1 MKKYIFFFCYW
12 YLTFEVC
19 PFFERMYYE
28 HGESPFFFYIS
39 FLFFYCYGNI
49 VSKFLEKFFNFKRST
64 VEVDLFFDFIKLLA
78 VNFKNFSLVIFV
90 KTKKLIFSFMTK
102 FSVLTKTIY
111 TFVSSYSSFFSF
123 K

>member
-1 MKKYIFFFCYW
+1 
-12 YLTFEVC
+12 
-19 PFFERMYYE
+19 MYYE